1 MGWLRRADLG
11 RENRKMKRTSPP
23 KIAERILSILS
34 SSKKTGILGD
44 TEEEYRMIL
53 LEKSRFRA
61 DMWYVWQIFLPLPFL
76 IRLTLY
82 WRFIMFENYLKIAL
96 RNIKRNK
103 GYSFINVAGLALGM
117 ACCLF
122 ILFYVLYEF
131 SYDTF
136 HEDSDRIYRVAME
149 FRAKDQPVKYGAV
162 TPPTV
167 APAILDKY
175 AEVEDAA
182 RITWANGIVKY
193 GEKQFFEDG
202 ILYADQSFFNV
213 FTFPIIKGNP
223 ETALKEPYTAV
234 LTESTAEKYF
244 GREDPVGKTI
254 SINYQRDYEITGVVE
269 DVPPNSHFTFDLLF
283 SFAPIE
289 ESLQNAPIGK
299 LWFSHSY
306 YTYIK
311 TRSENP
317 SPAFIE
323 GVYNLSAN
331 LIGDFE
337 NRVGFHQ
344 RFFLQPLKDIY
355 LTSNLGFEPGSTGKK
370 AYLYYFIAIAVFIL
384 IIASINFVNLS
395 TARSTGRAREVGIR
409 KVAGAEKKQLII
421 QFLGEAFF
429 TTIISAGIA
438 VIIILF
444 SLPYFRAFTGK
455 DVELN
460 FNSGIVLCL
469 ILTPLA
475 VGLLAGSYPAF
486 FLSAFHPIDTLKG
499 AFGHTKKGR
508 KLRKGLVVFQFTIS
522 ILLIVSTII
531 VSRQLHFM
539 RNRDL
544 GFDKEQ
550 IVVLSLRG
558 SGEARQKYDVLKNEF
573 MKHSTIVSASASY
586 TVPGREP
593 SSRAMLPE
601 GFTGDQWQTFLI
613 NWADYDYL
621 ETYKIELAA
630 GRDFLR
636 DFETDKEEAFIL
648 NEAAVISL
656 GWNSPEDGI
665 GKNWNLGNRR
675 KGKVIGVTKDYH
687 FNSLHQKIS
696 PLVIHLD
703 PSYFVYLS
711 LRFTTDSISETLSFI
726 EETWKELVPDEPF
739 SYFFLN
745 EDFDRQYRAEEQLQA
760 IVSLFTFMGMVIA
773 CLGLFALVSFSAE
786 QRKKEIGIRKV
797 LGSANHKI
805 VFLLVKDFLIL
816 VLVANVL
823 AIPAGWLSMNK
834 WLQNFAFRTNMS
846 IWIFLL
852 SGSAAFAIALL
863 TVSFQTIKAAT
874 ANPVDSLRYE

>member
-1 MGWLRRADLG
+1 
-11 RENRKMKRTSPP
+11 MKRKKETPP
-23 KIAERILSILS
+23 ALAAWILSRMDSRDERLSILS
-34 SSKKTGILGD
+34 DFAEIYEELAAEEGTSKA
-44 TEEEYRMIL
+44 R
-53 LEKSRFRA
+53 R
-61 DMWYVWQIFLPLPFL
+61 WYWTQVLRSIPMFVLNH
-76 IRLTLY
+76 LY
-82 WRFIMFENYLKIAL
+82 WSVEMIKNYLKIAL
-96 RNIKRNK
+96 RNIKRHK
-103 GYSFINVAGLALGM
+103 GYSFINIAGLALGM

-122 ILFYVLYEF
+122 ILSYVLYEF

-136 HEDSDRIYRVAME
+136 HEDADRISRVAME

-162 TPPTV
+162 TPPPV
-167 APAILDKY
+167 AQAILDNF
-175 AEVEDAA
+175 AEVEDAV
-182 RITWANGIVKY
+182 RITRANGIVKH
-193 GEKQFFEDG
+193 GEKQFFEDK
-202 ILYADQSFFNV
+202 IFYADQSFFNV

-234 LTESTAEKYF
+234 LTESIAEKYF
-244 GREDPVGKTI
+244 GSENPVGKTI
-254 SINYQRDYEITGVVE
+254 SINYQRDYKITGVVE
-269 DVPPNSHFTFDLLF
+269 DIPPNSHFTFDLLF

-311 TRSENP
+311 TRSENL

-331 LIGDFE
+331 IIGDFE
-337 NRVGFHQ
+337 KKVGFAQ

-355 LTSNLGFEPGSTGKK
+355 LTSNLRNELGNTGNKT
-370 AYLYYFIAIAVFIL
+370 YLYYFIAIAVFIL
-384 IIASINFVNLS
+384 IISSINFVNLS

-409 KVAGAEKKQLII
+409 KVAGAEKKQLIN
-421 QFLGEAFF
+421 QFLGEALF
-429 TTIISAGIA
+429 TTFISAGIA
-438 VIIILF
+438 MLIILI
-444 SLPYFRAFTGK
+444 SLPHFRVLTGK
-455 DVELN
+455 DIDLHLI
-460 FNSGIVLCL
+460 SSAIILCIIL
-469 ILTPLA
+469 IPLA

-499 AFGHTKKGR
+499 VFGHTIKGTR
-508 KLRKGLVVFQFTIS
+508 LRKGLVIFQFAIS
-522 ILLIVSTII
+522 ILLIISTII
-531 VSRQLHFM
+531 VSKQLSFM
-539 RNRDL
+539 RKQDL

-558 SGEARQKYDVLKNEF
+558 SGEARQKYNVLKNEF
-573 MKHSTIVSASASY
+573 MKHATIVSASASY
-586 TVPGREP
+586 TVPGRNP
-593 SSRAMLPE
+593 SSNAMLPE

-621 ETYKIELAA
+621 ETYKIKLAA
-630 GRDFLR
+630 GRDFSR

-648 NEAAVISL
+648 NEAAVKSL
-656 GWNSPEDGI
+656 GWNSSEDAI
-665 GKNWNLGNRR
+665 GKTWNLGNRR

-703 PSYFVYLS
+703 PDYFVYLS
-711 LRFTTDSISETLSFI
+711 LRFTTGSISETLSFI
-726 EETWKELVPDEPF
+726 EEAWKELVPGEPF

-745 EDFDRQYRAEEQLQA
+745 EDFDRQYRAEVQVQA
-760 IVSLFTFMGMVIA
+760 IVSLFTIMGMVIA
-773 CLGLFALVSFSAE
+773 CLGLFGLTSFSVE

-797 LGSANHKI
+797 LGLANHKI
-805 VFLLVKDFLIL
+805 VYLLVKDFLIL
-816 VLVANVL
+816 VLIANVVAL
-823 AIPAGWLSMNK
+823 PVGWLSMNK
-834 WLQNFAFRTNMS
+834 WLQNFAYRTNMS

-852 SGSAAFAIALL
+852 SGFAAFAIALL

>member
-1 MGWLRRADLG
+1 
-11 RENRKMKRTSPP
+11 MKRKNDTPP
-23 KIAERILSILS
+23 ALAVWILSRIARGEERLSILS
-34 SSKKTGILGD
+34 DFSEIY
-44 TEEEYRMIL
+44 EELVSEQGALKANI
-53 LEKSRFRA
+53 
-61 DMWYVWQIFLPLPFL
+61 WYWTQVMRSIPMFV
-76 IRLTLY
+76 INHLY
-82 WRFIMFENYLKIAL
+82 WSVEMIKNYLKIAL
-96 RNIKRNK
+96 RNIKRQK
-103 GYSFINVAGLALGM
+103 GYSFINVVGLALGM
-117 ACCLF
+117 ACCMF

-162 TPPTV
+162 TPPPV
-167 APAILDKY
+167 APAILDNY
-175 AEVEDAA
+175 AEVEDAV
-182 RITWANGIVKY
+182 RITRASGIVKH
-193 GEKQFFEDG
+193 GEKHFFEDG
-202 ILYADQSFFNV
+202 ILYADQSFFNI
-213 FTFPIIKGNP
+213 FTFPLIKGNL
-223 ETALKEPYTAV
+223 EAVLKEPYTAV

-244 GREDPVGKTI
+244 GSEDPVGKTI

-311 TRSENP
+311 TRSENL

-344 RFFLQPLKDIY
+344 RFFLQPLKEIY

-370 AYLYYFIAIAVFIL
+370 AYLYYFIAIAVFVL

-409 KVAGAEKKQLII
+409 KVAGAEKKQLIN
-421 QFLGEAFF
+421 QFLGEAFL

-438 VIIILF
+438 MMIILF

-455 DVELN
+455 DIEIN
-460 FNSGIVLCL
+460 FNSGIILCL

-508 KLRKGLVVFQFTIS
+508 KLRKGLVIFQFTIS
-522 ILLIVSTII
+522 ILLIISTII

-539 RNRDL
+539 RNWDL

-558 SGEARQKYDVLKNEF
+558 SGEARQKYDLLKNEF

-586 TVPGREP
+586 TVPGRRP
-593 SSRAMLPE
+593 SSNAMLPE
-601 GFTGDQWQTFLI
+601 GFAGDQWQTFLI

-621 ETYKIELAA
+621 ETYKIQLAA
-630 GRDFLR
+630 GRDFSR
-636 DFETDKEEAFIL
+636 DFETDKDEAFIL
-648 NEAAVISL
+648 NEAAVKSL
-656 GWNSPEDGI
+656 GWNSPEDAI

-703 PSYFVYLS
+703 PDYFVFLS
-711 LRFTTDSISETLSFI
+711 LRFTTDSVSETLSFI

-745 EDFDRQYRAEEQLQA
+745 EDFDRQYRAEVQVQV
-760 IVSLFTFMGMVIA
+760 IVSLFTFMGIVIA
-773 CLGLFALVSFSAE
+773 CLGLFALASFSVE

-797 LGSANHKI
+797 LGSMNHKI
-805 VFLLVKDFLIL
+805 VFLLIKDFLIL

-823 AIPAGWLSMNK
+823 AIPVGWLSMNK
-834 WLQNFAFRTNMS
+834 WLQNYAYRTNMS

-852 SGSAAFAIALL
+852 SSFAALAIALV
-863 TVSFQTIKAAT
+863 TVSFQSFKAAT